1 MKLGYYLG
9 VLHSFTFKG
18 LTSGEKKTFSYEDYN
33 NGESVNS

>member
-1 MKLGYYLG
+1 MTLGYYLG

-18 LTSGEKKTFSYEDYN
+18 LTSGKETFSYEDYT